1 MENSSQ
7 HRDNLYV
14 QIRECYG
21 RSVYTYST
29 HHKKMNN
36 LELKNKRIKL
46 CQIFLSAISAS
57 GFLGA
62 IITNERSFTVIGGI
76 FSTLLLAVNLFFKD
90 NNLVEEAK
98 RHYST
103 AINLWL
109 AREDYISLLTDFPI
123 LSSEKIV
130 QIRDDLQARVFEI
143 YKSSPTTDKRSY
155 LEAQKALKK
164 EEEQFFNP
172 EEIDMMLPMHLRNK
186 GKLSSEVN

>member
-1 MENSSQ
+1 MEDSSQ
-7 HRDNLYV
+7 HRDNLYA

-21 RSVYTYST
+21 RLVYTYTT
-29 HHKKMNN
+29 HNKKMNY
-36 LELKNKRIKL
+36 LELKNKQLKA
-46 CQIFLSAISAS
+46 CQIVLSAISTS

-62 IITNERSFTVIGGI
+62 IITNQKAFTIIGGI

-90 NNLVEEAK
+90 TNIVEEVK
-98 RHYST
+98 RHYSI

-155 LEAQKALKK
+155 LEAQNALKK
-164 EEEQFFNP
+164 EEEQFFTP

-186 GKLSSEVN
+186 GKISSEEN

>member
-1 MENSSQ
+1 
-7 HRDNLYV
+7 
-14 QIRECYG
+14 
-21 RSVYTYST
+21 
-29 HHKKMNN
+29 
-36 LELKNKRIKL
+36 
-46 CQIFLSAISAS
+46 
-57 GFLGA
+57 
-62 IITNERSFTVIGGI
+62 VIGGI

-90 NNLVEEAK
+90 TNIVEEVK
-98 RHYST
+98 RHYSI

-155 LEAQKALKK
+155 LEAQNALKK
-164 EEEQFFNP
+164 EEEQFFTP

-186 GKLSSEVN
+186 GKISSEEN